1 MILNKK
7 KSKIKP
13 LNKQNKHTTKQEFKK
28 CKMNK
33 KKMKWLMRVPKRT
46 DLCKNEQHPRSV
58 RTNVLK
64 LKNVKGYSII

>member
-1 MILNKK
+1 M
-7 KSKIKP
+7 
-13 LNKQNKHTTKQEFKK
+13 QNEQ
-28 CKMNK
+28 

>member
-7 KSKIKP
+7 IQNQTSKQAK
-13 LNKQNKHTTKQEFKK
+13 KKHTTKQEFKK
-28 CKMNK
+28 CKNEQR
-33 KKMKWLMRVPKRT
+33 KMKWLMRVPKRT

>member
-7 KSKIKP
+7 IQNQTSKQAK
-13 LNKQNKHTTKQEFKK
+13 KHTTKQEFKK